1 MGENTTCR
9 LCGAQLEP
17 TFRFCPLC
25 GKMREQGKVAASGI
39 TLREAYLS
47 WLPTREASISA
58 KSMGSYRR
66 AWARVEGYAN
76 CDISKV
82 HPEEIQLIINK
93 LNYEDAKKLRSL
105 LCQMYDIA
113 NTKSGGNINP
123 MGNIKLPKRKIKRR
137 EAFTPQEIEQIWSLY
152 RDGDTDAAYPLLLI
166 YTGMRSGELFAL
178 REENIDFESKTISGV
193 GTKNEASVTEAVIL
207 PKAII
212 PVLQQLCI
220 GEPHRHIMP
229 YANSASY
236 YKHYYAILD
245 RANVR
250 CLPPHCCRHTLA
262 SMLARRNVMPIIVQ
276 RAMRHSDY
284 QTTAEVYTHLDP
296 GYVHDVLDTLT

>member
-1 MGENTTCR
+1 MKNICA

-17 TFRFCPLC
+17 EYRFCPLC
-25 GKMREQGKVAASGI
+25 GKMREQGKIAATGI

-47 WLPTREASISA
+47 WLPTHEASITA
-58 KSMGSYRR
+58 NSMGSYRR
-66 AWARVEGYAN
+66 AWARVEAYAS
-76 CDISKV
+76 CDVSQV
-82 HPEEIQLIINK
+82 HPEEIQHIVNK
-93 LNYEDAKKLRSL
+93 LGYEDAKKLRSL
-105 LCQMYDIA
+105 MRQMYDLV
-113 NTKSGGNINP
+113 NTKLGGNINP
-123 MGNIKLPKRKIKRR
+123 MKDISLPKREIKHRD
-137 EAFTPQEIEQIWSLY
+137 AFTPQEIERIWSLY
-152 RDGDTDAAYPLLLI
+152 RDGDADAAYPLLLI
-166 YTGMRSGELFAL
+166 YTGMRSGEFFAL

-193 GTKNEASVTEAVIL
+193 GTKNEASVTEAVVL

-236 YKHYYAILD
+236 YKHYYSALE

-296 GYVHDVLDTLT
+296 GYVHDVLDTL

>member
-25 GKMREQGKVAASGI
+25 GKMREPGKVAASGI

-47 WLPTREASISA
+47 WLPTHEASISA
-58 KSMGSYRR
+58 KSMSSYRR
-66 AWARVEGYAN
+66 AWARVEGYAD
-76 CDISKV
+76 CDISQV
-82 HPEEIQLIINK
+82 HPEEVQHIINR
-93 LNYEDAKKLRSL
+93 LSYEDAKKLRSL
-105 LCQMYDIA
+105 LRQMYDLA
-113 NTKSGGNINP
+113 NTKLGGINP
-123 MGNIKLPKRKIKRR
+123 MKDISLPKRKIKHRD
-137 EAFTPQEIEQIWSLY
+137 AFTLKEVEQIWSLY
-152 RDGDTDAAYPLLLI
+152 RDGDADAAYPLLLI
-166 YTGMRSGELFAL
+166 YTGMRSGEFLAL
-178 REENIDFESKTISGV
+178 RERDIDFENRTISRV
-193 GTKNEASVTEAVIL
+193 GTKNETSVLEDVVL
-207 PKAII
+207 PKVII

-220 GEPHRHIMP
+220 GEPNRRIMP
-229 YANSASY
+229 YANSSSY
-236 YKHYYAILD
+236 YKHYYAVLD
-245 RANVR
+245 RADVR